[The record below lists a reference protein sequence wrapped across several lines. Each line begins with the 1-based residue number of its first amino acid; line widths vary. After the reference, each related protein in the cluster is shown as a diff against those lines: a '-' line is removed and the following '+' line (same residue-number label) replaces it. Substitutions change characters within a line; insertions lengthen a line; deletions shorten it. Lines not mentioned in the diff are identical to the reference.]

1 MSFRI
6 QTLVLTVIVS
16 VGLAAFASS
25 AVAASCPGS
34 DHLAAVAGDSAS
46 RAALLCLVNSE
57 RAAVGA
63 PTLRINPQ
71 LESAASAYAA
81 RLVAERFFSHVD
93 PAGGAL
99 DGRIAASGYSR
110 GRDLFGAGE
119 DLAWGAGMRGNPAGT
134 VSAWLGSTGHRS
146 VMLDPSYRDV
156 GIGISPGTPVD
167 PSTGATSSMLVGS
180 RSSAAHPKIKKQPKA
195 KSKPKTK
202 AKRKK
207 HSASSKSHPRR

>member
-6 QTLVLTVIVS
+6 RTLVLTVIVS
-16 VGLAAFASS
+16 VALAAFTSS

-34 DHLAAVAGDSAS
+34 DHLAVVAGDSTS

-63 PTLRINPQ
+63 PALRIDPQ
-71 LESAASAYAA
+71 LENAASAYAA

-99 DGRIAASGYSR
+99 AGRIAASGYSR

-134 VSAWLGSTGHRS
+134 VAAWLGSAGHRS
-146 VMLDPSYRDV
+146 VMLDPRYRDV
-156 GIGISPGTPVD
+156 GIGVSPGTPVD
-167 PSTGATSSMLVGS
+167 LSTGATSSMLVGS
-180 RSSAAHPKIKKQPKA
+180 RSSAAPPKIKKQPKA
-195 KSKPKTK
+195 KSKPK
-202 AKRKK
+202 AKNKPKK
-207 HSASSKSHPRR
+207 NSASRKPHPRR